1 MIMLYYVP
9 STVQKTTCIGN
20 SLSTINIGFS
30 SLDTSLEELSS
41 YAVESINF
49 LSATMISVS
58 SQLQSDIDFLSATMI
73 SVSSNLYNQ
82 INVASSFLLTEIV
95 NTSSFL
101 LTEINYVSAT
111 FGTEIDYISALAQI
125 PDTIYHAP
133 SGRTEWNAGITRR
146 NVNLTLSS
154 NTHFGTPTNL
164 SSGAEGNIVI
174 TSSATSGFS
183 ITGYDNIWR
192 FARGDTTMT
201 VAPCAI
207 NLIRY
212 YYTGSML
219 LSEMVRF

>member
-1 MIMLYYVP
+1 MLYYVP
-9 STVQKTTCIGN
+9 STVEKTTCIGN

-73 SVSSNLYNQ
+73 SVSSDLYTQ
-82 INVASSFLLTEIV
+82 MNVASSFLQTEID
-95 NTSSFL
+95 
-101 LTEINYVSAT
+101 YVSAT
-111 FGTEIDYISALAQI
+111 FGTEIDYLSASFDFLSAFVVHVDET

-133 SGRTEWNAGITRR
+133 SGRTEWDAGSTRR

-154 NTHFGTPTNL
+154 NTHFGTPSNL
-164 SSGAEGNIVI
+164 SLGAEGNIVI

-183 ITGYDNIWR
+183 ITGYDSIWQFER
-192 FARGDTTMT
+192 NNTTMT
-201 VAPCAI
+201 VAPCAT

-212 YYTGSML
+212 YYTGTML
-219 LSEMVRF
+219 LSEMLRF